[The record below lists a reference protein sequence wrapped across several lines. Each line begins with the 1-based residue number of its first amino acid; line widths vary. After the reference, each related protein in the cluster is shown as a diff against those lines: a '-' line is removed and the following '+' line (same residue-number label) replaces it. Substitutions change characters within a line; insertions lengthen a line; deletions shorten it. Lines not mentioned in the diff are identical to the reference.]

1 VGNRRSQRKKVKKK
15 VKKKMSSNPETDAQL
30 AMLNEVLEQDDA
42 DTRAALLRTWINQFD
57 SRTKLFSL
65 LQKSAKEL
73 DNETPP
79 LILAVIMLRFD
90 VVKAF
95 LELGA
100 DISVTD
106 RNINAIN
113 ALIVVKEEKMAKGE
127 DYQQVDKMIEYV
139 GIKWWTYAWLKQM
152 RKLPQ
157 MLTYDATGNA
167 VDMATDIERRNPK
180 YGSANHLQQLD
191 FDTMLL
197 IARFALETHNFAASV
212 KPSQEQRALW
222 AYIEQNTPCEL
233 KN

>member
-1 VGNRRSQRKKVKKK
+1 
-15 VKKKMSSNPETDAQL
+15 MSSNPETDAQL
-30 AMLNEVLEQDDA
+30 SSLDVVLYEENDDH
-42 DTRAALLRTWINQFD
+42 RAALLSTWITQFN

-79 LILAVIMLRFD
+79 LIRAVVMLRFE

-106 RNINAIN
+106 RNINVIN
-113 ALIVVKEEKMAKGE
+113 ALIVVKQEKMESGE

-139 GIKWWTYAWLKQM
+139 GKKWWTYAWLKQM
-152 RKLPQ
+152 QKLLGMMSYDSTQGAEHLARK
-157 MLTYDATGNA
+157 
-167 VDMATDIERRNPK
+167 IESLNPK
-180 YGSANHLQQLD
+180 FGKSNHLQEVD

-197 IARFALETHNFAASV
+197 IARFALETRDFAASV